1 MAERAVGQPFWKMY
15 NSSCCIIMCRV
26 EIHESYQFV
35 SKSYHSM
42 QYHFRSID
50 TWLNGICRRL
60 ELIAEALNV
69 SFYPIIL

>member
-1 MAERAVGQPFWKMY
+1 
-15 NSSCCIIMCRV
+15 MCRV

-60 ELIAEALNV
+60 ELIAEPLNV
-69 SFYPIIL
+69 SFSPIIL